1 MAEQKWVAM
10 VDGQVIGTFATQQE
24 AEKAEYSEI
33 GRDALN
39 NMIDACSGYEGID
52 TGLVVNYF
60 VANENAQ
67 TVVDYLQQLI
77 DVGGVK

>member
-1 MAEQKWVAM
+1 MAEQKWVAV

-33 GRDALN
+33 GREALN

-52 TGLVVNYF
+52 TGLVINYF

-67 TVVDYLQQLI
+67 TVVDYLQHLI
-77 DVGGVK
+77 DVGV